1 MKEIRLS
8 LLTRHSLQDANF
20 LGTDRDEICEDFM
33 IKGGN
38 ACPMPLAN
46 FLLGAFFVFAFK
58 QGLLSHKETHRI

>member
-1 MKEIRLS
+1 MS
-8 LLTRHSLQDANF
+8 PLTRHSLQDANF

-58 QGLLSHKETHRI
+58 QG

>member
-1 MKEIRLS
+1 M
-8 LLTRHSLQDANF
+8 
-20 LGTDRDEICEDFM
+20 GTDRDEICEDFM

-58 QGLLSHKETHRI
+58 QG